1 MKTNFK
7 ILEILISVLEI
18 VIYLFKG
25 IIWIN
30 FQVKKLIKLIHKFIE
45 ENLVYF
51 TFLNTLIVTIYYI
64 TILN

>member
-7 ILEILISVLEI
+7 ILEILITVLEI

>member
-7 ILEILISVLEI
+7 ILEILITVLEI

-45 ENLVYF
+45 ENLIYF